1 MDVQLSEK
9 LVQLSEDRSRFGKG
23 PKNPDG
29 VGHCCNSDCGDAIG
43 VRVWWHTIKGVTKEY
58 DITYVT
64 DIWWTGEG
72 CTKCMAV
79 AALLAEELLGTR
91 IETAPICSSDILGIM
106 DDELPGLYNPC
117 EGSSVATAIN
127 AFERA
132 IWGVEAGRFDWTDL
146 DTDVTGEAWDEVQE
160 YLP

>member
-9 LVQLSEDRSRFGKG
+9 LVRLSEDRSRFGKG
-23 PKNPDG
+23 PRKPDG
-29 VGHCCNSDCGDAIG
+29 VGHCSNNDGDAIG
-43 VRVWWHTIKGVTKEY
+43 VRVWWDTIKGVTKEY
-58 DITYVT
+58 DITHVT

-72 CTKCMAV
+72 STECMAV
-79 AALLAEELLGTR
+79 AALLAKKLIGTR
-91 IETAPICSSDILGIM
+91 IETDQIYSSDVLGIL

-117 EGSSVATAIN
+117 EEGCVATAVS